1 MGDTNSFIE
10 DRGEYTIYLWIKIA
24 RTIDHSIFLTARS
37 YFIHNETFRFE
48 MFVLNAIFIN
58 VRSVETF
65 VSIRD
70 F

>member
-1 MGDTNSFIE
+1 MEGDTSSFIE
-10 DRGEYTIYLWIKIA
+10 DRGEYMIYSDSRLHKDYRPFHFDGAFMFSFTIWNVSLLYLT
-24 RTIDHSIFLTARS
+24 RLL
-37 YFIHNETFRFE
+37 
-48 MFVLNAIFIN
+48 VIN